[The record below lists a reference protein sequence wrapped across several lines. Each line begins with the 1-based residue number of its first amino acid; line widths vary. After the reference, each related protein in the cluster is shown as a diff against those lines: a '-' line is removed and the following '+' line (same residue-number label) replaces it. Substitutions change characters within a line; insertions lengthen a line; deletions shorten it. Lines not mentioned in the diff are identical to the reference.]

1 MSYKVDVQPSGQVF
15 EVAEDQTLLEAALAE
30 GMMLRHSCREGT
42 CGTCKGK
49 VLAGQVDHA
58 DSDLEV
64 LTQAERE
71 EGFALFCRAKACSD
85 LQIHAPEV
93 TELKGIS
100 IQKTAARVGS
110 IDRISDDVAIVRLNL
125 PPTMPFNYFP
135 GQYAEV
141 ILKDGSRRSYSMA
154 TVPGE
159 SNQLE
164 WHIRNT
170 GGTFSRFVYEDLK
183 EKTLLRLEGPFGTF
197 YLRDTDKPMVF
208 VASGTGFA
216 PIKALLEQLA
226 AQNNTRPV
234 SMYWGGRQLKDLYM
248 HQWVVDFAKN
258 HDWLTYT
265 PVLSEVADGDT
276 WDGATGYVHHQV
288 LADFSDLSGYEVY
301 ACGNPLMVDSA
312 RKDFTEQ
319 RGLDEENFFA
329 DAFV

>member
-64 LTQAERE
+64 LTQAERD

-170 GGTFSRFVYEDLK
+170 GGTFSRFVYDDLK

-265 PVLSEVADGDT
+265 PVLSEVADGDI

-288 LADFSDLSGYEVY
+288 LSDFSDLSGYEVY

>member
-1 MSYKVDVQPSGQVF
+1 MSYKVDVQPSGQIF
-15 EVAEDQTLLEAALAE
+15 EVTEDQTLLEAALAE

-64 LTQAERE
+64 LSQTERD
-71 EGFALFCRAKACSD
+71 EGLALFCRAKACSD

-93 TELKGIS
+93 TELRGIS

-110 IDRISDDVAIVRLNL
+110 IDRISDDVTILRLLL
-125 PPTMPFNYFP
+125 PPSMPFNYFP

-154 TVPGE
+154 SVPGE
-159 SNQLE
+159 DNQLE

-170 GGTFSRFVYEDLK
+170 GGMFSRFVYEELK

-197 YLRDTDKPMVF
+197 YLRDTNKPMVF
-208 VASGTGFA
+208 LASGTGFA
-216 PIKALLEQLA
+216 PIKALLDQLA

-234 SMYWGGRQLKDLYM
+234 QLYWGGRQLKDLYM
-248 HQWVVDFAKN
+248 HQWVVDFAAN
-258 HDWLTYT
+258 HDWLTYI
-265 PVLSEVADGDT
+265 PVLSEAEQTDN
-276 WDGATGYVHHQV
+276 WAGATGYVHHQV
-288 LADFSDLSGYEVY
+288 LADFDSLSDHEVY

-312 RKDFTEQ
+312 REDFIQQ
-319 RGLDEENFFA
+319 RDLDADNFFA

>member
-64 LTQAERE
+64 LTQAERD

-276 WDGATGYVHHQV
+276 WDGATGYVHHQI

>member
-64 LTQAERE
+64 LTQAERD

-276 WDGATGYVHHQV
+276 WDGATGYVHRQV
-288 LADFSDLSGYEVY
+288 LTDFGDLSGYEVY

>member
-64 LTQAERE
+64 LTQAERD

>member
-64 LTQAERE
+64 LTQAERD

-170 GGTFSRFVYEDLK
+170 GGTFSRFVYDDLK

-265 PVLSEVADGDT
+265 PVLSEVADSDT

>member
-64 LTQAERE
+64 LTQAERD

-170 GGTFSRFVYEDLK
+170 GGTFSRFVYDDLK